1 MTTKL
6 RTRNTKLGAREVPVR
21 VSRSS
26 YARNMS
32 AAVSAD
38 PCDEMLN
45 FRAPGSL
52 ADLLDD
58 LARRIGTSRS
68 ALIREAVVQ
77 YVQQLD
83 DSDRGDPPNS
93 P

>member
-1 MTTKL
+1 
-6 RTRNTKLGAREVPVR
+6 
-21 VSRSS
+21 
-26 YARNMS
+26 MS

>member
-1 MTTKL
+1 
-6 RTRNTKLGAREVPVR
+6 
-21 VSRSS
+21 
-26 YARNMS
+26 
-32 AAVSAD
+32 
-38 PCDEMLN
+38 MLN